1 MRGASSRTRRRL
13 FASLT
18 LFVPIIL
25 VLATC
30 SRLSLPRV
38 HFSLR
43 LEWPEGRPHHHN
55 STSLPGSDHAVAG
68 ASQQSQRSQ
77 RRALAEN
84 SSAVPPPPPP
94 VSECAACPAGDS
106 GRSVSGP
113 GGDARSGGGEGTGA
127 RGGGDGGAAGG
138 GEAAWGENHAFR
150 VHPTSISLFA
160 VVSTYRTIQDRT
172 SFMVVGW
179 VSRLAAGRSGALR
192 AIQTIFTVTWII
204 KASTFLALPSL
215 PCVLLLGSFMV
226 VGWLHGGG
234 RESLLGAH
242 LHFAGALV
250 DECDVVGTARESLL
264 GAQLHLA
271 GALVDECL
279 WQGEGAEQGGEKE
292 PPVVA
297 PAETLH
303 VSGMGSDVS
312 GT

>member
-43 LEWPEGRPHHHN
+43 LEWAKGRPYHDV
-55 STSLPGSDHAVAG
+55 STSPPGSDLAVPG
-68 ASQQSQRSQ
+68 ASQRSQ
-77 RRALAEN
+77 RRALAVN
-84 SSAVPPPPPP
+84 PSAAPPPPPPPP
-94 VSECAACPAGDS
+94 VCECPACPAGDS

-127 RGGGDGGAAGG
+127 GGGGDGGAEGG
-138 GEAAWGENHAFR
+138 GEAAWGVPSAPDEHQLVCCR
-150 VHPTSISLFA
+150 QHLPHWPGQVRQGTQQ
-160 VVSTYRTIQDRT
+160 VDD

-250 DECDVVGTARESLL
+250 DECV
-264 GAQLHLA
+264 
-271 GALVDECL
+271 
-279 WQGEGAEQGGEKE
+279 W
-292 PPVVA
+292 
-297 PAETLH
+297 
-303 VSGMGSDVS
+303 
-312 GT
+312 